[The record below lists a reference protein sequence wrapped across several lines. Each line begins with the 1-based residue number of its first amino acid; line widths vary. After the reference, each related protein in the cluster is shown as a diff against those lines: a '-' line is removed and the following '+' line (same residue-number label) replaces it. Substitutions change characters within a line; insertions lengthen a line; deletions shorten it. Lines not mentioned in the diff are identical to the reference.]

1 MQGSPFPGMDPY
13 LESHWLDV
21 HTSLIADARN
31 TLNQLLPDDLAAS
44 SEERVSV
51 ESDSEEEAAKQYHPD
66 VRLIELS
73 GSTIAVVEPPP
84 RTANPMP
91 VRLLAQI
98 EPITERFIRIVET
111 GTERLITV
119 IEFLSPSN
127 KRNPGIVEF
136 RAKRGEFLIA
146 GVNFVEVDL
155 VRAGSWQALLR
166 PHQCPPKWVT
176 PYRVTVRMPSD
187 PAAVSLYPIGLRE
200 PLPSIVIP
208 LRPKDPEVRLELQPL
223 VRQAYANGRY
233 GRRLNYNQAPDPPLE
248 AADLEWAKGLV
259 LKGNGPV

>member
-1 MQGSPFPGMDPY
+1 MQSSPFPGMDPY

-31 TLNQLLPDDLAAS
+31 ALNQLLPDDLAAS

-51 ESDSEEEAAKQYHPD
+51 ESDSQEQADKQYHPD
-66 VRLIELS
+66 VRLIELP
-73 GSTIAVVEPPP
+73 GNNVAVVEPPP
-84 RTANPMP
+84 RSGTLAPI
-91 VRLLAQI
+91 RLLAQI

-119 IEFLSPSN
+119 IEFLSPSS
-127 KRNPGIVEF
+127 KRNPGLIEF
-136 RAKRGEFLIA
+136 RAKRAEFLTA

-155 VRAGSWQALLR
+155 VRAGNWQALLR

-187 PAAVSLYPIGLRE
+187 PAAVGLYPIALRE
-200 PLPSIVIP
+200 PLPSIAIP
-208 LRPKDPEVRLELQPL
+208 LRPKDTEVRLELQPL
-223 VRQAYANGRY
+223 VKQAYANGRY
-233 GRRLNYNQAPDPPLE
+233 GRRLKYLQLLEPPLD
-248 AADLEWAKGLV
+248 AADQAWATGLR
-259 LKGNGPV
+259 GPLGAG